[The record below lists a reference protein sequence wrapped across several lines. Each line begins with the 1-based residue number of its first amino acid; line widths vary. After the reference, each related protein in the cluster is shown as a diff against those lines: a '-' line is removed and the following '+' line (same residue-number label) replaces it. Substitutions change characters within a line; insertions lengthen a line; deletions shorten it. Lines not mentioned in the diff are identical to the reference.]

1 LQLYCNYN
9 SICASYEIM
18 LLSFMDL
25 RKLKAKFNIRSE
37 QEDYDVIHDTV
48 EKGIFFKG
56 TNLWILIFAILIAC
70 VGLNVNSTAVIIGAM
85 LISPLMGPILG
96 MGYSLATYDFTL
108 FRKSLVNFGFAV
120 ASGLVASTVYFSVT
134 PLGEAHSE
142 LLARTQP
149 NIYDVIIALAGGLAG
164 IIALSSK
171 QKGNVIPGV
180 AIATALMPPLCT
192 AGYGLA
198 TGTWN
203 YFFGAFYLFT
213 INTVFIAV
221 ATLLIVRFLKYP
233 IWHGVDENMKRAA
246 NRWVSIIATITV
258 LPSIYF
264 GYILVQQERFSRNAL
279 SYIRNETHIPGD
291 YLLKSEV
298 DPAKRSI
305 RLIYGG
311 RLIPDNVKQEVI
323 AKAKHYDLAHSKITI
338 QQGFSLE
345 DEATTEN
352 LLAINSQQTEIDRL
366 RAELSHTL
374 HMQDSTAQRK
384 HLGRQLLQELK
395 PLYPEITACG
405 AADQVIY
412 DDSLKAH
419 RYFALF
425 VASTDRRKTLADQE
439 KLAGWFRSRLN
450 ADSVKVYVE

>member
-1 LQLYCNYN
+1 
-9 SICASYEIM
+9 
-18 LLSFMDL
+18 MDL
-25 RKLKAKFNIRSE
+25 QKLAGKFNIKSE
-37 QEDYDVIHDTV
+37 QEDYNVIHDTV

-96 MGYSLATYDFTL
+96 MGYSLATYDFGL
-108 FRKSLVNFGFAV
+108 LRKSLVNFGFAV
-120 ASGLVASTVYFSVT
+120 ASGLGASTLYFLAT

-149 NIYDVIIALAGGLAG
+149 NIYDVLIALAGGLAG
-164 IIALSSK
+164 IVAISSK

-198 TGTWN
+198 SGTWN

-233 IWHGVDENMKRAA
+233 IWQGVDENMKKTA
-246 NRWVSIIATITV
+246 NRWVSIIATVTI

-264 GYILVQQERFSRNAL
+264 GYILVQQERFTRNAQ
-279 SYIRNETHIPGD
+279 SFIRNETHIEGD
-291 YLLKSEV
+291 YLLKSDI
-298 DPAKRSI
+298 DPAKRAI
-305 RLIYGG
+305 KLIYGG
-311 RLIPDNVKQEVI
+311 RLISDEAKQAVI
-323 AKAKHYDLAHSKITI
+323 DRAKPYSLGGVAISI

-345 DEATTEN
+345 DGETSEN
-352 LLAINSQQTEIDRL
+352 LLAINTQQAEINRL
-366 RAELSHTL
+366 RADLGRSL
-374 HMQDSTAQRK
+374 QLQDSVNQRK
-384 HLGRQLLQELK
+384 HLGKQLLQELR
-395 PLYPEITACG
+395 PLYPEITSCG
-405 AADQVIY
+405 AADQVLY
-412 DDSLKAH
+412 DDSLRAH
-419 RYFALF
+419 NYFTLILG
-425 VASTDRRKTLADQE
+425 SSDRKKTLANHE
-439 KLAGWFRSRLN
+439 KLTEWFQSRLN
-450 ADSVKVYVE
+450 TDSVKIYVE

>member
-1 LQLYCNYN
+1 
-9 SICASYEIM
+9 
-18 LLSFMDL
+18 MDL
-25 RKLKAKFNIRSE
+25 QKLAQKFNIKSE
-37 QEDYDVIHDTV
+37 QEDYNVIHDTV

-96 MGYSLATYDFTL
+96 MGYSLATYDFGL
-108 FRKSLVNFGFAV
+108 LRKSLINFGFAV
-120 ASGLVASTVYFSVT
+120 ASGLGASTLYFLVT

-164 IIALSSK
+164 IVALSSK

-198 TGTWN
+198 SGTWN

-233 IWHGVDENMKRAA
+233 IWQGVDENMKKTA
-246 NRWVSIIATITV
+246 NRWVSVIATVTI

-264 GYILVQQERFSRNAL
+264 GYILVKQERFTRNAQ
-279 SYIRNETHIPGD
+279 SFIRSETNIEGD
-291 YLLKSEV
+291 YLLKSDI
-298 DPAKRSI
+298 DPTKRSI
-305 RLIYGG
+305 RLVYGG
-311 RLIPDNVKQEVI
+311 RLIPEAAKQAVI
-323 AKAKHYDLAHSKITI
+323 DKARHYSLNGASISI

-345 DEATTEN
+345 ESESNEN
-352 LLAINSQQTEIDRL
+352 LLAINTQQAEINRL
-366 RAELSHTL
+366 RATL
-374 HMQDSTAQRK
+374 GTTLQLQDSLNNRK
-384 HLGRQLLQELK
+384 HLGKQLLQELK
-395 PLYPEITACG
+395 PLYPEITTCG
-405 AADQVIY
+405 AADQVFY
-412 DDSLKAH
+412 NDSLQAQN
-419 RYFALF
+419 YLTL
-425 VASTDRRKTLADQE
+425 VLGSSDRRKTLANHE
-439 KLAGWFRSRLN
+439 KLEGWFRSRLN
-450 ADSVKVYVE
+450 TDSVKIYIE

>member
-1 LQLYCNYN
+1 
-9 SICASYEIM
+9 
-18 LLSFMDL
+18 MDL
-25 RKLKAKFNIRSE
+25 RKLTAKFNIRSE
-37 QEDYDVIHDTV
+37 QEAYDVIHDTV

-96 MGYSLATYDFTL
+96 IGYSLATYDFTL

-213 INTVFIAV
+213 INSVFIAV

-233 IWHGVDENMKRAA
+233 IWQGVDENMKKTA
-246 NRWVSIIATITV
+246 NRWVSIIATITI

-264 GYILVQQERFSRNAL
+264 GYILVQQERFARNAAA
-279 SYIRNETHIPGD
+279 YIRNETHIDGD
-291 YLLKSEV
+291 YLLKTEV
-298 DPAKRSI
+298 DPAKRTI

-311 RLIPDNVKQEVI
+311 RLIPDNVKAEVI
-323 AKAKHYDLAHSKITI
+323 AKARHYDLPTSEISI
-338 QQGFSLE
+338 QQGFSLDHE
-345 DEATTEN
+345 DANEN
-352 LLAINSQQTEIDRL
+352 LLAINTQQAEINRL
-366 RAELSHTL
+366 RAELARTL
-374 HMQDSTAQRK
+374 QVQDSAAQRK
-384 HLGRQLLQELK
+384 QLGMQLLQELR

-405 AADQVIY
+405 AAEQVIY
-412 DDSLKAH
+412 DDSLKAD
-419 RYFALF
+419 RYLALF
-425 VASTDRRKTLADQE
+425 LASSNRSKTLADQE

-450 ADSVKVYVE
+450 TDSVKVYVE